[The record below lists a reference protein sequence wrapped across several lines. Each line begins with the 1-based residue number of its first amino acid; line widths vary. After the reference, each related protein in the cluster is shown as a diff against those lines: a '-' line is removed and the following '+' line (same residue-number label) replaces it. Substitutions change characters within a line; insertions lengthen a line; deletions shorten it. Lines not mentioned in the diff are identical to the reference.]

1 MTDTLVLGIE
11 SSCDETAAAV
21 VKNGATVLSNV
32 IHSQVDLHSRFRGVV
47 PEIASRSHTTR
58 ILPILQCALSEAA
71 VRPEDLTA
79 IAVTNRPGMIG
90 CLLVGIAAAKSLSWL
105 YDLPIIGIDHIL
117 AHIHAAFMTRPD
129 LPLPCSSLVAS
140 GGHTALYHV
149 RAAGDAER
157 VGATRDDAA
166 GEAFDKGAAILGLT
180 YPGGPSIQ
188 AAAAAGDP
196 KAVEL
201 PRPLLHK
208 DLDFSFS
215 GVKTALLYHLRGS
228 ALERPLPELTQ
239 AQVADLA
246 ASYQAAI
253 VDCLVTKMRRA
264 IERSGA
270 ASLTIG
276 GGVARNERLRQQIAT
291 DPVLAQLE
299 QVFPPIEL
307 CSDNAAMV
315 AGLGT
320 HLFQAGHV
328 DDLRLDAAATSRRWA
343 TASPDNPR

>member
-1 MTDTLVLGIE
+1 MKDSLVLGIE

-21 VKNGATVLSNV
+21 VRNGTEVLINV
-32 IHSQVDLHSRFRGVV
+32 IHSKTYLHRRFRGVV

-58 ILPILQCALSEAA
+58 ILPILKHALAEAA
-71 VRPEDLTA
+71 VRPQDLTG

-90 CLLVGIAAAKSLSWL
+90 CLLVGISAAKSLSWL
-105 YDLPIIGIDHIL
+105 YGLPIVGVDHIL
-117 AHIHAAFMTRPD
+117 AHIHAAFMTSPD
-129 LPLPCSSLVAS
+129 LPLPCVSLVAS
-140 GGHTALYHV
+140 GGHSALYCV
-149 RAAGDAER
+149 RSVGDAER

-166 GEAFDKGAAILGLT
+166 GEAFDKGAAILGLS

-188 AAAAAGDP
+188 AAARSGDP
-196 KAVEL
+196 KAIDM

-228 ALERPLPELTQ
+228 SLERPLPDLSTAE
-239 AQVADLA
+239 VADLA

-253 VDCLVTKMRRA
+253 VDCLVTKLRRA
-264 IERSGA
+264 AERYDA

-276 GGVARNERLRQQIAT
+276 GGVARNERLRGMIAA
-291 DPVLAQLE
+291 DPVLERLE
-299 QVFPPIEL
+299 QVFPPMDL

-320 HLFQAGHV
+320 HLLRNGHT
-328 DDLRLDAAATSRRWA
+328 DDLYLGAAATARRA
-343 TASPDNPR
+343 PMARR